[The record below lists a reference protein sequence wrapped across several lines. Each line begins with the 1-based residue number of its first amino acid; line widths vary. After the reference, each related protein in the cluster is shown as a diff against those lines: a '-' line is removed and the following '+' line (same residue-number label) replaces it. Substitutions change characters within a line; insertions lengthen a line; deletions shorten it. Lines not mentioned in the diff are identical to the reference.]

1 MRIPLTHKGSLARRP
16 VTVSIQKYPAGK
28 RKAHPTF
35 KRRTKI
41 DQELIELFDRHEQ
54 VRRDGTAIRDYL
66 LAVLADNNNDVEKF
80 NDGALNR
87 ASELIDQVGPGAF
100 YWMTDIAAQMT
111 TLATASLNGIPT
123 NVSVELAGQSVNAEA
138 IIEKV
143 VRVA

>member
-1 MRIPLTHKGSLARRP
+1 MAARNLSSYEKGHTMFTRR
-16 VTVSIQKYPAGK
+16 K
-28 RKAHPTF
+28 
-35 KRRTKI
+35 KI
-41 DQELIELFDRHEQ
+41 DQELIELLDRHEQ

-80 NDGALNR
+80 SDAALNR

-111 TLATASLNGIPT
+111 TLAAASLNGLPT
-123 NVSVELAGQSVNAEA
+123 KVSVEVEGQSVTPEA

-143 VRVA
+143 VRVP

>member
-1 MRIPLTHKGSLARRP
+1 M
-16 VTVSIQKYPAGK
+16 
-28 RKAHPTF
+28 F

-41 DQELIELFDRHEQ
+41 DQELIELLDRHEQ

-80 NDGALNR
+80 SDAALNR

-111 TLATASLNGIPT
+111 TLAAASMNGLPT
-123 NVSVELAGQSVNAEA
+123 NVSVGLEGQSVNAEA

-143 VRVA
+143 VRVP

>member
-1 MRIPLTHKGSLARRP
+1 MLTRTARNSARVSTMSL
-16 VTVSIQKYPAGK
+16 PANTLLLK
-28 RKAHPTF
+28 RKAHPMF

-41 DQELIELFDRHEQ
+41 DQELIELLDRHEQ

-80 NDGALNR
+80 SDAALNR

-111 TLATASLNGIPT
+111 TLAAASMNGFAT
-123 NVSVELAGQSVNAEA
+123 NVSVELEGQSVNAEA

-143 VRVA
+143 VRVP

>member
-1 MRIPLTHKGSLARRP
+1 M
-16 VTVSIQKYPAGK
+16 
-28 RKAHPTF
+28 F

-41 DQELIELFDRHEQ
+41 DQELIELLDRHEQ

-80 NDGALNR
+80 SDAALNR

-111 TLATASLNGIPT
+111 TLAAASMNGFPT
-123 NVSVELAGQSVNAEA
+123 NVSVELEGQSVNAEA

-143 VRVA
+143 VRVAKSDSIPRNSGNS